1 MNLEILTPD
10 KTVFSGAIRSVTVPG
25 TKGPFTIL
33 KNHAPIISTLES
45 GEVCVVTSQG
55 SDMVYII
62 NQGMIEVNKKNIM
75 VLAEKIR
82 PAEL

>member
-33 KNHAPIISTLES
+33 ENHAPIISTLEK
-45 GEVCVVTSQG
+45 GEVSIVTSHG
-55 SDMVYII
+55 SDMLYLI
-62 NQGMIEVNKKNIM
+62 NQGVIEVHKNNVM

>member
-1 MNLEILTPD
+1 MHLEILTPD
-10 KTVFSGAIRSVTVPG
+10 ETVFSGNINSVTVPG

-45 GEVCVVTSQG
+45 GELSLLTTNGIDLLYEISE
-55 SDMVYII
+55 
-62 NQGMIEVNKKNIM
+62 GMIEVNQNRIM

>member
-1 MNLEILTPD
+1 MHLEILTPD
-10 KTVFSGAIRSVTVPG
+10 ETVFSGNINSVTVPG

-45 GEVCVVTSQG
+45 GELSLLTTNG
-55 SDMVYII
+55 IDMLYEISE
-62 NQGMIEVNKKNIM
+62 GMIEVNQNRIM